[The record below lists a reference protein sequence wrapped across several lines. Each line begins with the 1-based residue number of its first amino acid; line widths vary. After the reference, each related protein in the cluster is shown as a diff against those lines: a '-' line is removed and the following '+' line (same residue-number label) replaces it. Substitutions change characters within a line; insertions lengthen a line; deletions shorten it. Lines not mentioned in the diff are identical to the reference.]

1 MKYKIIL
8 LFYIMM
14 NSDLTEINK
23 LYKDELS
30 NYKYIEPNNIPN
42 IDIDS
47 YICYINCKLKLKH
60 GYLVSIRNKNN
71 MNNIIYELKNKNNK
85 RHWFIYTSNLYIF
98 VKERPKDNF
107 RDLLKSF
114 IDNDFSNLTM
124 ITNK

>member
-1 MKYKIIL
+1 
-8 LFYIMM
+8 M